1 MAELNSF
8 ESRVLT
14 LLAQKID
21 LAIRVNADE
30 LARGNAKA
38 GLSDI
43 NVTVQNY
50 CETIGYV
57 RALDNVKDWCKEIED
72 QILGR
77 QRKP

>member
-14 LLAQKID
+14 LLVQKIED
-21 LAIRVNADE
+21 ATRKNERD

-38 GLSDI
+38 GVSDI

-50 CETIGYV
+50 CENIGYV
-57 RALDNVKDWCKEIED
+57 RALDNVKDWCQEIED
-72 QILGR
+72 AVLGR
-77 QRKP
+77 QRKS

>member
-72 QILGR
+72 TVLGR
-77 QRKP
+77 QRKS